1 MVDASGRPF
10 KETAAEITELYR
22 RHEQTKKTALQD
34 SDG

>member
-1 MVDASGRPF
+1 MVDVSGRPF

-22 RHEQTKKTALQD
+22 QHELTKKAALQD